1 MSWLAP
7 RHFLACAYIWPLW
20 CLCKGCS
27 MSRVPMSFSHVMSF
41 SFLGPCDGCPSS
53 LQQARHPEPRTKA
66 PVNPNPACLPSR
78 FSSWSSFSFW
88 NIFYFRRYLYFW
100 RLETVRGAVL
110 IYHTVPCALT
120 HTSLLLARPPLMP
133 STPGWDVR
141 PSQPPP
147 PAWTPMTPVAV
158 TADVAHLEGNY

>member
-41 SFLGPCDGCPSS
+41 RFLGPCDGCPSS
-53 LQQARHPEPRTKA
+53 LQQACHPEPRTKA

-133 STPGWDVR
+133 STPGWYVR